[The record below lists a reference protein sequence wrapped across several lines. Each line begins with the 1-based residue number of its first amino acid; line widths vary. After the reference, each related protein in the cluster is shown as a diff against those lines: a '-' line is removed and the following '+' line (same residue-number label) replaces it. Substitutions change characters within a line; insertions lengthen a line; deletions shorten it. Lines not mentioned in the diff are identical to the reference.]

1 MKIYWNG
8 NSKNIIGDRVRQY
21 RSERGL
27 SQMRLAELLQLEGM
41 ECSDLTVLRIE
52 KGQRFVPDY
61 EIKVLA
67 KVLAVTYSDLLDGKT
82 EHN

>member
-1 MKIYWNG
+1 MKIYWDG
-8 NSKNIIGDRVRQY
+8 NSKNIIGERVRQY
-21 RSERGL
+21 RSEQGL

-82 EHN
+82 E